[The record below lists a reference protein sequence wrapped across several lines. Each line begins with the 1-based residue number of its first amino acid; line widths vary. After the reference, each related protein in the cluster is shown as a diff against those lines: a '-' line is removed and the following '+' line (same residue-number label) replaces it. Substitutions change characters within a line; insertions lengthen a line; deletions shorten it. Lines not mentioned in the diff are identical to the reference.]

1 MEPILKDL
9 SDSSLL
15 TAIEENL
22 FAMIPLFNEWSKA
35 KVHDSP
41 ELLELITEIPF
52 PLFNSVLRPRLS
64 PETMDDAIN
73 ATIRPRLSP
82 ETMDDAI
89 NATITRCKLKNVPML
104 WWTGP
109 SSQPSDLGSRLE
121 SFGFQSTELPGMAAD
136 LDSLPEKLELPRDF
150 VIDKVKSNE
159 DLEVWCRILCKAFE
173 MPDFVGDAFFDF
185 YRNIGFDQH
194 SQNHNYLGSLKDEV
208 VATSSLFLGAGV
220 AGIYNVAT
228 LQGARRRGIGAAM
241 TAAPLMEARS
251 LGYRVGILHSS
262 EIGFNVYRNLGF
274 QEYCK
279 IFQYVW
285 SDS

>member
-22 FAMIPLFNEWSKA
+22 FAMIPLFEEWSKA
-35 KVHDSP
+35 EVRDSP

-73 ATIRPRLSP
+73 ATI
-82 ETMDDAI
+82 
-89 NATITRCKLKNVPML
+89 TRCKLKNVPML
-104 WWTGP
+104 WWIGP

-121 SFGFQSTELPGMAAD
+121 SFGFQATEVPGMAAD

-150 VIDKVKSNE
+150 VVDKVKSNE
-159 DLEVWCRILCKAFE
+159 DLEIWCRVLCKAFE
-173 MPDFVGDAFFDF
+173 MPDFVGDAFFEF

-194 SQNHNYLGSLKDEV
+194 SPNHNYLGSLKDEV

-228 LQGARRRGIGAAM
+228 LQDSRRKGIGAAM

-262 EIGFNVYRNLGF
+262 DIGFNVYRKLGF

-279 IFQYVW
+279 IYQHVW
-285 SDS
+285 SGN